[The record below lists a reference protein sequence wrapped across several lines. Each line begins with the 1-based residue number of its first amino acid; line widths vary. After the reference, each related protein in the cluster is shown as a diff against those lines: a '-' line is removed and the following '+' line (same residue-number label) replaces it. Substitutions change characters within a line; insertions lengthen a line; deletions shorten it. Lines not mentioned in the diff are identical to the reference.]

1 MVNITKLTVYI
12 SIHHILRINAFSVCT
27 TDDDCLPS
35 QFCGVREY
43 PINGGS
49 YYQRSDSVLPG
60 DMTVLVYND
69 TLFNGVIVEHKPVE
83 DHPDVTNDITIF
95 AVVQQSTG
103 NDGYIVAK
111 GLNDQSRDFGVYLR
125 SNEQQVWVPYRTA
138 GGSRDIIIFNDI
150 VVADNTFH
158 SVTAVID
165 SINNRCI
172 LYLDGNVVDTK
183 ALKGKPEF
191 NPGVSKSMILN
202 TYTWYIKLFYSIIHY
217 LLEVVQERTGLDS
230 MGQ

>member
-1 MVNITKLTVYI
+1 MYGLRICIY
-12 SIHHILRINAFSVCT
+12 HILHVTAILVCT
-27 TDDDCLPS
+27 SDDDCLPS

-60 DMTVLVYND
+60 DMAVLVNND
-69 TLFNGVIVEHKPVE
+69 ILFNGMIVEHKPVE
-83 DHPDVTNDITIF
+83 DHPDVTNNITIF
-95 AVVQQSTG
+95 AVVQQSSG

-111 GLNDQSRDFGVYLR
+111 GLNDQTRDFGLYLR

-138 GGSRDIIIFNDI
+138 GGSRDIVMFNDI
-150 VVADNTFH
+150 VIADNIFH

-183 ALKGKPEF
+183 PLKGRPEF
-191 NPGVSKSMILN
+191 NPGVSKYN
-202 TYTWYIKLFYSIIHY
+202 FKYAYVVYQNYSA
-217 LLEVVQERTGLDS
+217 V
-230 MGQ
+230 